1 MSRFSSAF
9 FIATL
14 LLTSLSQTACMTVKA
29 YEKGNL
35 AKKEMAFIT
44 DGLEQDMKDH
54 IYFSKEAS
62 SSGTAVSG
70 GGCGCN

>member
-1 MSRFSSAF
+1 MIFMKILFA
-9 FIATL
+9 IAIFVL
-14 LLTSLSQTACMTVKA
+14 SLSQTACMTVKA

-35 AKKEMAFIT
+35 ARKDMAFVT
-44 DGLEQDMKDH
+44 DGLEQDMKNH